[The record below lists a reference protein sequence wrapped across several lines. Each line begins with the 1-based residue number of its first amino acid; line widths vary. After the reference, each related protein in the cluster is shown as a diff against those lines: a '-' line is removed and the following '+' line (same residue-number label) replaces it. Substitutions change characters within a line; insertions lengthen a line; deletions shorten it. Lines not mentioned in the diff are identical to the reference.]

1 MRKIT
6 ILLAFLFFVGG
17 NIANAQT
24 RTISGKVTSADDGMG
39 VPGVT
44 VVVKGTTQGTTT
56 DLDGLYS
63 LNVEPSAEALVFSFI
78 GMSTVEIDLGTSDN
92 IDVVM
97 ETESHLMD
105 EVVVTALGISRE
117 KKSLG
122 YSVQELDGDA
132 VNRVRSTNVVNSL
145 AGKATGVDI
154 RQSATM
160 GGSANI
166 LIRGTASLTQN
177 NQALFVIDGVPIDN
191 NNTNE
196 DRYVANS
203 SVSTQNDGW
212 GGYDYGNAAMDINPD
227 DIESVS
233 ILKGAAATALYGSR
247 AANGVVMI
255 TTKKGATTE
264 AGKKRLGVTIN
275 SSLQFSQADMSTA
288 AHYQTE
294 YGGGYGQFYENP
306 GGTYNGVEVGEGN
319 FFYGDVTGNGTM
331 NLITP
336 VSEDATWGQ
345 KFDPNLMVVQW
356 DALDP
361 NRDSFGEERPW
372 VAGANGLD
380 YFFQTGVKWTNNIA
394 IDGANEHGTF
404 RLSYT
409 NMDEKGILENS
420 EIKKNVLNFAGSY
433 NITKKI
439 SVQANVTYNNTKAQ
453 GRFGTG
459 YDGMNPMQALG
470 QWFQANVDFKRL
482 DEHYLQGNG
491 DQLSWNSSYWATY
504 DADGNRDLAG
514 TDHLHPIYADNPYF
528 TRRRN
533 YEDDERNRIYG
544 YVNAKWEFTDYLN
557 FVARFGLDSYNEEQ
571 NERIAVSSV
580 DPSFYS
586 NFRRTY
592 LETNTDLM
600 LNFNKNFGKVSVTA
614 LLGSNFNSR
623 QTSSIYTNT
632 VGGLVVPDLYTVSN
646 SKSPV
651 SVRENL
657 TLRGSNSVYA
667 QASVGY
673 NNFVYL
679 EVSGRNDWSSTLP
692 SGENSYFYPAVSLS
706 LLVNELGGLKD
717 VSWLSLLKVRGNY
730 AQVGN
735 DAPAYSLTST
745 YSQNTSWGDY
755 ALFSVNSTLQN
766 PELRP
771 ERTTSWEFGIEANL
785 FQSRV
790 GLDIAT
796 YSANSFDQIM
806 PVIVSPTTGVSRR
819 WVNGGEIQNKGWEI
833 GITGTPVRSKDWN
846 WDIGVNWWTNK
857 NEVLSLYEGVDNLLI
872 YSAWDVSINAQVGQ
886 PYGTIRGTDFVYTNG
901 QKTVDENGYYMK
913 SSSDTAIGDINPDW
927 KMGISSNLS
936 WKQLSLY
943 FLVDFQQGG
952 DIYSINT
959 KYGQATGLYEETA
972 GNNDKGVP
980 MRDPVDDG
988 GGYRYE
994 NTVFAD
1000 GTTNDIYV
1008 NASRWGRAFYYNN
1021 SPTARYVF
1029 DASYVKLRE
1038 MALTYSLPASVL
1050 KNTVLSNVSFSLIGR
1065 NLWIISKNVDH
1076 FDPEFQLSSGNQQGI
1091 ETGSYPTARTYGFS
1105 VKVGF

>member
-78 GMSTVEIDLGTSDN
+78 GMSTVEIALGNNDN

-97 ETESHLMD
+97 EIESHLMD

-132 VNRVRSTNVVNSL
+132 VNRVRETNVVNSL
-145 AGKATGVDI
+145 AGKAAGVDI

-177 NQALFVIDGVPIDN
+177 NQALFVIDGVPVDN
-191 NNTNE
+191 NNTNN
-196 DRYVANS
+196 DRVVANS
-203 SVSTQNDGW
+203 TGTYQNDGW

-227 DIESVS
+227 DIESIS
-233 ILKGAAATALYGSR
+233 ILKGAAASALYGSR

-255 TTKKGATTE
+255 TTKKGSTTE

-275 SSLQFSQADMSTA
+275 SGLVFSKADMSTA
-288 AHYQTE
+288 PQWQNE
-294 YGGGYGQFYENP
+294 YGGGYGAFYENP
-306 GGTYNGVEVGEGN
+306 GGIYNGVEVGEGN
-319 FFYGDVTGNGTM
+319 FFYGDVLGDGNM

-336 VSEDATWGQ
+336 TAEDASWGQ
-345 KFDPNLMVVQW
+345 RFDPNLMVVQW
-356 DALDP
+356 DGIDP
-361 NRDSFGEERPW
+361 DGGVFGQERPW
-372 VAGANGLD
+372 IAGANGID
-380 YFFQTGVKWTNNIA
+380 YFLSTGVKWTNNIS

-409 NMDEKGILENS
+409 NIDEKGMLVNAEL
-420 EIKKNVLNFAGSY
+420 KKNVLNFAGSY

-439 SVQANVTYNNTKAQ
+439 SVQTNLTYNNTTAQ
-453 GRFGTG
+453 GRAGTG
-459 YDGMNPMQALG
+459 YDGLNPMQSLG
-470 QWFQANVDFKRL
+470 QWFQRNVDLKRL
-482 DEHYLQGNG
+482 DEKYLRGDGN
-491 DQLSWNSSYWATY
+491 QLSWNSQYWATY
-504 DADGNRDLAG
+504 DGDGNRVLSG
-514 TDHLHPIYADNPYF
+514 IEHLHPIYFDNPYWV
-528 TRRRN
+528 RRKN
-533 YEDDERNRIYG
+533 YEDDERNRIFG

-557 FVARFGLDSYNEEQ
+557 FVARFGLDYYGEEQ
-571 NERIAVSSV
+571 NERISVGSV

-586 NFRRTY
+586 SYRRNY

-600 LNFNKNFGKVSVTA
+600 LNFNKTFGKLSLTA
-614 LLGSNFNSR
+614 LLGANFNSR
-623 QTSSIYTNT
+623 QTSAVYASTI
-632 VGGLVVPDLYTVSN
+632 GGLVVPDLYTTSN
-646 SKSPV
+646 SISPGFIK
-651 SVRENL
+651 ETL

-667 QASVGY
+667 SVSLGY

-679 EVSGRNDWSSTLP
+679 DVSARNDWTSTLP
-692 SGENSYFYPAVSLS
+692 EGEDSYLYPAVSLS

-717 VSWLSLLKVRGNY
+717 VSWLSLLKVRANY

-745 YSQNTSWGDY
+745 YSQNTSWGNY
-755 ALFSVNSTLQN
+755 ALFSVNSTMNN
-766 PELRP
+766 PALRP
-771 ERTTSWEFGIEANL
+771 ERTKSWEFGIEANF
-785 FQSRV
+785 FQSRI

-796 YSANSFDQIM
+796 YKANSFDQIM
-806 PVIVSPTTGVSRR
+806 PVIVSPTSGVYQKY
-819 WVNGGEIQNKGWEI
+819 VNGGEIQNQGWEI
-833 GITGTPVRSKDWN
+833 SITGTPVRTKDWN

-857 NEVLSLYEGVDNLLI
+857 NEVISLYEDVENLLI
-872 YSAWDVSINAQVGQ
+872 YSAWDVSINAMVGQ
-886 PYGTIRGTDFVYTNG
+886 PYGTIRGTDFVWTDG
-901 QKTVDENGYYMK
+901 KKTVDENGYYMK
-913 SSSDTAIGDINPDW
+913 SAGDTVIGDINPDW

-936 WKQLSLY
+936 WKQISLY
-943 FLVDFQQGG
+943 LLFDFQKGG
-952 DIYSINT
+952 DIYSVNT
-959 KYGQATGLYEETA
+959 KYGQATGLYAETA

-980 MRDPVDDG
+980 MRDAVDDG
-988 GGYRYE
+988 GGIRYD
-994 NTVFAD
+994 NTVFED
-1000 GTTNDIYV
+1000 GTTNNVYV

-1038 MALTYSLPASVL
+1038 LSLTYSLPSSVL
-1050 KNTVLSNVSFSLIGR
+1050 KNTVISNVSFSLIGR
-1065 NLWIISKNVDH
+1065 NLLIISKNVDH

-1091 ETGSYPTARTYGFS
+1091 ETGAWPTARTYGFN
-1105 VKVGF
+1105 VKIGF